1 MQLRT
6 SINKQQLLPFSSFQT
21 LASLFFLP
29 FLLSFLS
36 SFFYL
41 ALLCSGVMLETDTAI
56 TPDLIPST
64 TPDSMQTGSP
74 PTRQPKFMAKVSQL
88 FNRRAAQTD
97 EKLTSFDDQGI
108 QTTTITAEQQQQQYH
123 RRRTKSGSSNADS
136 AISKIDSMFSM
147 ESRVSS
153 EHPDAAAFAIEN
165 NLGSRTVHIGSV
177 NTAAVS
183 GSQQSDRDLNEAFEK
198 LMVSQATQTRHTRR
212 KAFFELLFI
221 DSTEL

>member
-1 MQLRT
+1 
-6 SINKQQLLPFSSFQT
+6 
-21 LASLFFLP
+21 
-29 FLLSFLS
+29 
-36 SFFYL
+36 
-41 ALLCSGVMLETDTAI
+41 MLETDTAI
-56 TPDLIPST
+56 TPDIIPST

-108 QTTTITAEQQQQQYH
+108 QTTTITAEQQQQQQQQYH

-198 LMVSQATQTRHTRR
+198 LMVSQATQTRQTRR
-212 KAFFELLFI
+212 KAFFELFFI